1 MQIVV
6 VLCFVT
12 RSVILAMSMMCRRW
26 NTDVRTCVGC
36 DKPTDSDAVR
46 VRLVCRVG
54 ERLDRLPSAGQRLP
68 GRHLRPG
75 LPGSH
80 RALRQRVQYI
90 QHLPRRA
97 RQCRKQ
103 PAVRQPGKH
112 QRVRRLPLHVCLL
125 YAIIYT
131 AIYI

>member
-1 MQIVV
+1 
-6 VLCFVT
+6 
-12 RSVILAMSMMCRRW
+12 MC
-26 NTDVRTCVGC
+26 VRTCVAC
-36 DKPTDSDAVR
+36 DKPIDSDAVR

-90 QHLPRRA
+90 QYLPRRA

-103 PAVRQPGKH
+103 PAVRRPEKH
-112 QRVRRLPLHVCLL
+112 QRVSRLPLHVCLL
-125 YAIIYT
+125 YLSCYFSLMGLCST
-131 AIYI
+131 GTL